1 LIVARSAVKRGQE
14 ERMTLTTQWSPVRDF
29 VVLQDRINRVFSD
42 AYGGGNEEGL
52 MNKGSWIPPVDIYQ
66 NGKDELVLKAEL
78 PDMKREDIKITI
90 DNNVLT
96 ISGEKKL
103 SDEVKDEQFH
113 RIERRYGSF
122 TRSFTLP
129 PSVDASKV
137 SAEYKN
143 GVLTLR
149 LPLREE
155 AKPRQIQVNVAA

>member
-1 LIVARSAVKRGQE
+1 
-14 ERMTLTTQWSPVRDF
+14 MTLTQWTPVRDF
-29 VVLQDRINRVFSD
+29 AQLQDRINRAFTE
-42 AYGGGNEEGL
+42 AYAGGRDEGL
-52 MNKGSWIPPVDIYQ
+52 VNRGTWMPPVDIYQ

-78 PDMKREDIKITI
+78 PDIGREDIKITV
-90 DNNVLT
+90 DNNILT

-103 SDEVKDEQFH
+103 TDEVKDEQFH

-129 PSVDASKV
+129 PSVDATNV
-137 SAEYKN
+137 SAEYKD

-155 AKPRQIQVNVAA
+155 AKPRQIEVKVAA